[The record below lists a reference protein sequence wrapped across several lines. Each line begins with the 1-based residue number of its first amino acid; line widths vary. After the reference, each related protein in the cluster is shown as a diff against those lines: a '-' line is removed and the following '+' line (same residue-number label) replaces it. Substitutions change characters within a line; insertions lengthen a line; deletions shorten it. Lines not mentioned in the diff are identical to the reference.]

1 MDFQAFPKIPRL
13 MRDVVITEKLD
24 GTNASITIQAHANNV
39 RKENWGKVIAW
50 RHNDGL
56 VLSMWAG
63 SRNRF
68 LTPDKD
74 NFGFASWV
82 SDNQEDLWDLGVGTH
97 YGEWWGQGIQRG
109 YGLDHK
115 RLSLFNVGRW
125 QDCHQDSPSGK
136 GLADGMDLAP
146 ECCHVVPVLYR
157 GSLILPYCPDRTYV
171 SAADQALRTLEHEG
185 SHAASGYTN
194 PEGIILFHTAS
205 QQLFKYTLDGDGH
218 KG

>member
-50 RHNDGL
+50 RHYDGL

-68 LTPDKD
+68 ITPDKD

-146 ECCHVVPVLYR
+146 ECCRVVPVLYE
-157 GSLILPYCPDRTYV
+157 GPLVVQVPYYMLASDV
-171 SAADQALRTLEHEG
+171 AVKMLADHG
-185 SHAASGYTN
+185 SHAAPGFAH
-194 PEGIILFHTAS
+194 PEGVMVFHKAS
-205 QQLFKYTLDGDGH
+205 QQMFKYTLDGDGH